1 MADPLLRARDIR
13 KTFPGVVALD
23 GVQLDVG
30 RGEVHALLGENGA
43 GKSTLLKTLAG
54 AQAADQ
60 GSIEFDGRT
69 LSPDD
74 TPIQRQ
80 HAGIVTIYQEFNLL
94 PAMSVAENMYIG
106 REPLRNR
113 LIDWRQMFQAAEAK
127 NLQKLSR
134 RSVQEGPPQ
143 LVAAADDT

>member
-1 MADPLLRARDIR
+1 MADALLRVRDVR

-23 GVQLDVG
+23 GVQLTVG

-54 AQAADQ
+54 AQRADQ
-60 GSIEFDGRT
+60 GTIEFDGGT

-80 HAGIVTIYQEFNLL
+80 QAGIVTIYQEFNLL
-94 PAMSVAENMYIG
+94 PAMSVAENM
-106 REPLRNR
+106 
-113 LIDWRQMFQAAEAK
+113 
-127 NLQKLSR
+127 
-134 RSVQEGPPQ
+134 
-143 LVAAADDT
+143 